1 MKKKIYLILLLILI
15 ISCFF
20 IYYIE
25 HHDKKGFYTIKGD
38 NIKNITKIVG
48 KRELIKK
55 DYEYKNSVI
64 TKTYKYKNVKD
75 PYTDLSLYID
85 YLKSNSNFM
94 ITKNYDLNNKKDDI
108 ELSRNSNKKG
118 YIVIIKIKY
127 NSNSYTIKIIRGKG
141 KIKLS

>member
-1 MKKKIYLILLLILI
+1 MKKKIYLILLLVLI
-15 ISCFF
+15 ISFVF

-108 ELSRNSNKKG
+108 ELSRNSNKKD
-118 YIVIIKIKY
+118 YIIIIKIKY
-127 NSNSYTIKIIRGKG
+127 DKNSYTIKIIRGKG